1 MDEKIKGEE
10 MKKPKVTIKTVK
22 ALYEGLQ
29 EDYET
34 FRAKARAY
42 ILANGSYSNRRSLMT
57 INPVTEKGLVN
68 AMSIAELILLV
79 NLSNGTDENILL
91 ETSGNDLVVIAKRK
105 PTSIPKDIL

>member
-10 MKKPKVTIKTVK
+10 MKKPKVTNKTVK
-22 ALYEGLQ
+22 ALHEALQ
-29 EDYET
+29 LDYAA
-34 FRAKARAY
+34 FRAKVRAY
-42 ILANGSYSNRRSLMT
+42 ILANGSYSNRRQLMT

-105 PTSIPKDIL
+105 PTRVPMELL

>member
-1 MDEKIKGEE
+1 

>member
-34 FRAKARAY
+34 FRAKVRAY

>member
-1 MDEKIKGEE
+1 

-22 ALYEGLQ
+22 ALYEGLQEDYEGLQ

-57 INPVTEKGLVN
+57 INPVTEKGMVN